1 MRSVFLLLTCLL
13 TAAADGATAEVTIVV
28 SGPDG
33 AAARV
38 GAPLSLEV
46 DLGMLLGEKL
56 GIGRWLHLSEVI
68 AGTGSPP
75 VVVPVQ
81 FEPEAPNS
89 QRGKIWWLMPPGP
102 EVRRKFRLVVIP
114 SEEVAPACNV
124 NIDRQG
130 KLAEVTESGS
140 PVLRYNHGTVPVPE
154 GTEAR
159 YARGDYISPLYG
171 PGGEALTDDYPRDHP
186 HHRGVSWSWPVT
198 RLNDE
203 VRDIWAVLGVWAR
216 PVAMHRVS
224 TGPVLAV
231 LRADSLWKWGD
242 TKPIVHEQVVIRAF
256 HSGSLGRFVDV
267 DVTLT
272 AMVSGVAIGGRP
284 KRGYGG
290 FAFRAAPAKERTI
303 ATHGDPVG
311 ADPRRAWID
320 YSGVFADGK
329 GRVGVTIFEHRTN
342 PDYPSDLHQY
352 PSCNCVMPAFPGARE
367 VHLLK
372 GKPLLL
378 RHRLWI
384 HPGAAEEK
392 TAADVWSAYCTPP
405 KVTLAD

>member
-1 MRSVFLLLTCLL
+1 MLGIADWSRLLQLCVRGVLYTAIRSDHNAHRAEVTADKEGPPVRSVFPLLTCLL
-13 TAAADGATAEVTIVV
+13 TVAADGASAEVTIVV
-28 SGPDG
+28 SGPDET
-33 AAARV
+33 AARV

-46 DLGMLLGEKL
+46 DMGTLLGEKL

-68 AGTGSPP
+68 A
-75 VVVPVQ
+75 
-81 FEPEAPNS
+81 
-89 QRGKIWWLMPPGP
+89 
-102 EVRRKFRLVVIP
+102 
-114 SEEVAPACNV
+114 
-124 NIDRQG
+124 
-130 KLAEVTESGS
+130 
-140 PVLRYNHGTVPVPE
+140 

-290 FAFRAAPAKERTI
+290 FAFRAAPAKERAI
-303 ATHGDPVG
+303 ATHSDPVG

-329 GRVGVTIFEHRTN
+329 GRVGVTILEHRTN